1 LGVVPPGLIRQ
12 WNQMLTSQIHFLTH
26 FRPVAKESA
35 LWTTGFSG
43 LFSFAKGAFN
53 MTDPRKSNGSKSN
66 AGPEF
71 GDLPDRLKDLG
82 NRIAAEKVERAEAA
96 KPTTTYQG
104 ASDYSKGYKLAS
116 EFVAGT
122 LVGGL
127 IGYGLDYVAGT
138 LPLFLIVFLL
148 LGFGAGILNM
158 SRAANRSQPTPEELS
173 KMPKPSADDEEE
185 D

>member
-1 LGVVPPGLIRQ
+1 
-12 WNQMLTSQIHFLTH
+12 M
-26 FRPVAKESA
+26 A
-35 LWTTGFSG
+35 
-43 LFSFAKGAFN
+43 
-53 MTDPRKSNGSKSN
+53 DPRKTKAPNP
-66 AGPEF
+66 ADPEF
-71 GDLPDRLKDLG
+71 GDLPDRLKELG
-82 NRIAAEKVERAEAA
+82 NRIAAEKQERVDAA
-96 KPTTTYQG
+96 KPSGSFQG

-116 EFVAGT
+116 EFVGGV

-127 IGYGLDYVAGT
+127 IGYGIDYVAGT

-173 KMPKPSADDEEE
+173 KMPKPSADDEE

>member
-1 LGVVPPGLIRQ
+1 
-12 WNQMLTSQIHFLTH
+12 
-26 FRPVAKESA
+26 
-35 LWTTGFSG
+35 
-43 LFSFAKGAFN
+43 
-53 MTDPRKSNGSKSN
+53 MTEPRKTGSQKSN
-66 AGPEF
+66 ASPEF
-71 GDLPDRLKDLG
+71 GDLSDRLKDLG
-82 NRIAAEKVERAEAA
+82 GRIAAEKVERAEAS
-96 KPTTTYQG
+96 KPAASFQG
-104 ASDYSKGYKLAS
+104 VSNYSKGYRLAS

-158 SRAANRSQPTPEELS
+158 SRAANRTSPTPEELS
-173 KMPKPSADDEEE
+173 KMPKPSANDDEE

>member
-1 LGVVPPGLIRQ
+1 
-12 WNQMLTSQIHFLTH
+12 
-26 FRPVAKESA
+26 
-35 LWTTGFSG
+35 
-43 LFSFAKGAFN
+43 
-53 MTDPRKSNGSKSN
+53 MTEPRNPKKPSNIPQ
-66 AGPEF
+66 PEF
-71 GDLPDRLKDLG
+71 GDLPDRLKNLG
-82 NRIAAEKVERAEAA
+82 ARIAAEKSERVEAA
-96 KPTTTYQG
+96 KPNAGYQG

-116 EFVAGT
+116 EFVGGV

-173 KMPKPSADDEEE
+173 KMPKPSALDDEE

>member
-1 LGVVPPGLIRQ
+1 
-12 WNQMLTSQIHFLTH
+12 
-26 FRPVAKESA
+26 VAKESA
-35 LWTTGFSG
+35 LWGHCFSE

-53 MTDPRKSNGSKSN
+53 MTEPRKPHQPSKNGT
-66 AGPEF
+66 PEF
-71 GDLPDRLKDLG
+71 GDLPDRLKNLG
-82 NRIAAEKVERAEAA
+82 DRIAAEKVERAEAS
-96 KPTTTYQG
+96 KPAASFQG
-104 ASDYSKGYKLAS
+104 VSNYSKGYRLAS

-148 LGFGAGILNM
+148 LGFGAGIMNM

>member
-1 LGVVPPGLIRQ
+1 
-12 WNQMLTSQIHFLTH
+12 MS
-26 FRPVAKESA
+26 E
-35 LWTTGFSG
+35 
-43 LFSFAKGAFN
+43 
-53 MTDPRKSNGSKSN
+53 PRKPKTPKNIPQ
-66 AGPEF
+66 PEF

-82 NRIAAEKVERAEAA
+82 NRIAAEKTERVEAA
-96 KPTTTYQG
+96 KPNASYQG

-116 EFVAGT
+116 EFVGGV

-127 IGYGLDYVAGT
+127 IGYGLDYLVGT

-158 SRAANRSQPTPEELS
+158 SRAANRTPPTPEELA
-173 KMPKPSADDEEE
+173 KMPKPSALDDEE

>member
-1 LGVVPPGLIRQ
+1 
-12 WNQMLTSQIHFLTH
+12 
-26 FRPVAKESA
+26 
-35 LWTTGFSG
+35 
-43 LFSFAKGAFN
+43 
-53 MTDPRKSNGSKSN
+53 MTEPRDQKPHKTN
-66 AGPEF
+66 ATPEF

-82 NRIAAEKVERAEAA
+82 NRIAAEKSERADAA
-96 KPTTTYQG
+96 KPTARYQG
-104 ASDYSKGYKLAS
+104 ASDYSKGYRLAS

-127 IGYGLDYVAGT
+127 IGYGLDYMAGT

>member
-1 LGVVPPGLIRQ
+1 
-12 WNQMLTSQIHFLTH
+12 
-26 FRPVAKESA
+26 VAKESA
-35 LWTTGFSG
+35 LWNTCFSE

-53 MTDPRKSNGSKSN
+53 MTEPRKQDGAKANTT
-66 AGPEF
+66 PEF

-82 NRIAAEKVERAEAA
+82 NRIAAEKVERADASKPAA
-96 KPTTTYQG
+96 RYQG
-104 ASDYSKGYKLAS
+104 ASDYSKGYRLAS
-116 EFVAGT
+116 EFVAAT

-138 LPLFLIVFLL
+138 LPLFLILFLL

-158 SRAANRSQPTPEELS
+158 SRAANRTSPTQEELS